1 MLLDLDLPDLTG
13 WDVLPVLRDRAPESA
28 VVILSGNLENLD
40 PVDDS
45 VRGMAA
51 AVLEKGMSNRH
62 LITRLLEVV
71 GGGPAGSVGDRA
83 KPGDSRAA
91 RPSAVIDDASAWLTA
106 VIDASTDAVVG
117 SLLDGT
123 VVSWNPAAERLYGYA
138 ASEMVGHSVRLL
150 VPPDRPDEVSRV
162 LEAIAAGARVESYET
177 VRVHQ
182 NGTRIDVTVSISPVV
197 TAAGDVIG
205 SVAIVRDISSRR
217 HTDAALTR
225 AIAQLERRNRELLRS
240 NEELDSFAA
249 VASHDLAQPLQVAYG
264 FLDMLNTDYA
274 DQLPDRGRQ
283 WLTSSLASLERMRNL
298 VRDILRYARTGAGE
312 PRLDA
317 IALAGV
323 VDVAVSSI
331 TAAIDERSASVDV
344 EVPEGVVVRGD
355 PGQLA
360 LVFQNRVANAVKFVP
375 PDRTPEVH
383 VSVDVGDHE
392 VTVRVC
398 DNGVGI
404 PADQRSKV
412 FEMFQRS
419 TISSEGDY
427 AGTGLGLAIV
437 KKIVA
442 RHGGTVWADDAEGGG
457 TVIAVRLPAAGA
469 ERRD

>member
-1 MLLDLDLPDLTG
+1 VAHG
-13 WDVLPVLRDRAPESA
+13 
-28 VVILSGNLENLD
+28 
-40 PVDDS
+40 
-45 VRGMAA
+45 RGRR
-51 AVLEKGMSNRH
+51 V
-62 LITRLLEVV
+62 
-71 GGGPAGSVGDRA
+71 
-83 KPGDSRAA
+83 
-91 RPSAVIDDASAWLTA
+91 
-106 VIDASTDAVVG
+106 
-117 SLLDGT
+117 DGT

-138 ASEMVGHSVRLL
+138 ASEMVGHSVRVL

-162 LEAIAAGARVESYET
+162 LEAIAAGTRVESYET
-177 VRVHQ
+177 VRVHR

-197 TAAGDVIG
+197 TAVGEVIG

-274 DQLPDRGRQ
+274 DQLPERGRQ

-312 PRLDA
+312 PRLGS
-317 IALAGV
+317 IPLAGV
-323 VDVAVSSI
+323 VDVAISSVA
-331 TAAIDERSASVDV
+331 AAIDARSASVDV
-344 EVPEGVVVRGD
+344 EVPEGLLVRGD

-360 LVFQNRVANAVKFVP
+360 LVFQNLVANAVKFVP

-383 VSVDVGDHE
+383 VTADVGDHE

-404 PADQRSKV
+404 PPDQRSKV

-419 TISSEGDY
+419 TTSSEGGY

-442 RHGGTVWADDAEGGG
+442 RHGGTVWADDADGGG
-457 TVIAVRLPAAGA
+457 TVIAVRLPVAAGP